1 MTDIPSET
9 AEHVP
14 EVVVLRLPQ
23 YVRALGDLLRRG
35 VTVVSSHQLGEHLQM
50 TPAQIRKDLSYF
62 GRFGK
67 QGRGYPVNYLLDE
80 LRQVLGLE
88 RKWNSCLVGVGRLG
102 RAIINYPGF
111 TPEGFNIV
119 AAFDSSPAEI
129 GVSIGSLVIQPIAEL
144 EPTIRERDIRIG
156 IVAVPASHAQEVID
170 QLVGFG
176 VKAMLN
182 YAPIGPQVPDGVR
195 IRNVDPILA
204 LQSMTYYLKDN

>member
-1 MTDIPSET
+1 MPYET

-129 GVSIGSLVIQPIAEL
+129 GVSVGSLVIQPIDEL

-156 IVAVPASHAQEVID
+156 IVAVPASHAQDVID

-204 LQSMTYYLKDN
+204 LQSMTYYLKDY

>member
-1 MTDIPSET
+1 MDTPAESENN
-9 AEHVP
+9 VP

-23 YVRALGDLLRRG
+23 YVRALSDLLRRG

-67 QGRGYPVNYLLDE
+67 QGRGYPVDYLLNE

-119 AAFDSSPAEI
+119 AAFDISPAEL
-129 GVSIGSLVIQPIAEL
+129 GESVGSLVIQPIDEL

-195 IRNVDPILA
+195 VRNVDPILA
-204 LQSMTYYLKDN
+204 LQSMTYYLKDV

>member
-1 MTDIPSET
+1 M
-9 AEHVP
+9 
-14 EVVVLRLPQ
+14 VVLRLPQ
-23 YVRALGDLLRRG
+23 YVRALSELLRRG
-35 VTVVSSHQLGEHLQM
+35 VMVVSSHQLGEHLQM

-67 QGRGYPVNYLLDE
+67 QGRGYPVDNLLSE

-119 AAFDSSPAEI
+119 AAFDISPVELGAS
-129 GVSIGSLVIQPIAEL
+129 VGSLVIQPIGEL